1 MADLHVYYDGGC
13 PVCSREIAL
22 YRSRPGAERFEWVDV
37 SAPGAQ
43 LGSGLTPRAAL
54 ARMHVRTRDGALLQ
68 GAAAFAAMW
77 RLMPGFRWL
86 GRLVATPPL
95 GVLAEAGYRL
105 FLLVRR
111 LWR

>member
-22 YRSRPGAERFEWVDV
+22 YRSRPGTERFEWVDV
-37 SAPGAQ
+37 SAASAQ

-54 ARMHVRTRDGALLQ
+54 ARMHVRTRDGALRQ

-77 RLMPGFRWL
+77 RLMPDFRWL
-86 GRLVATPPL
+86 GRLVAVKQRAKL
-95 GVLAEAGYRL
+95 SRL
-105 FLLVRR
+105 RG
-111 LWR
+111 